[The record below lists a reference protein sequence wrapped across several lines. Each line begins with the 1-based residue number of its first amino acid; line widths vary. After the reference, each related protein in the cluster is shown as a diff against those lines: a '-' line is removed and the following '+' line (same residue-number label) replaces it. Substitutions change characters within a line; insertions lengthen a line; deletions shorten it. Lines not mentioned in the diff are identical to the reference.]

1 MIKRIFDIVCSAMGL
16 IVLAPLLLFIAIW
29 IKKDSKGPIF
39 FRQVRVGLHGEPFR
53 IHKFRSMYTDS
64 EAQGQLTVGNDSRIT
79 PSGHFIRKY
88 KLDELAQLID
98 VFRGKM
104 SLVGPRPEVPKFMD
118 QYSKDDR
125 DIILS
130 VRPGITDK
138 ASIEMVDE
146 NEILSQYDDPS
157 QAYVDIIM
165 PIKAKHY
172 KEYVANHSLL
182 GDIKIIFQT
191 ILKIVK
197 R

>member
-1 MIKRIFDIVCSAMGL
+1 MAKRIFDIMCSLVGL
-16 IVLAPLLLFIAIW
+16 ILLAPFLLIIAFW

-39 FRQVRVGLHGEPFR
+39 FRQVRVGLHGKNFK

-64 EAQGQLTVGNDSRIT
+64 ETKGKLTIGSDSRIT
-79 PSGHFIRKY
+79 PSGYFIRKY

-98 VFRGKM
+98 VLLGKM
-104 SLVGPRPEVPKFMD
+104 SLVGPRPEVPEFMH
-118 QYSKDDR
+118 QYSKEDQE
-125 DIILS
+125 IILS

-146 NEILSQYDDPS
+146 NEILSQYPDPAK
-157 QAYVDIIM
+157 AYIEIIM

-172 KEYVANHSLL
+172 IEYVQQRTLL

-191 ILKIVK
+191 IFKII
-197 R
+197 RR